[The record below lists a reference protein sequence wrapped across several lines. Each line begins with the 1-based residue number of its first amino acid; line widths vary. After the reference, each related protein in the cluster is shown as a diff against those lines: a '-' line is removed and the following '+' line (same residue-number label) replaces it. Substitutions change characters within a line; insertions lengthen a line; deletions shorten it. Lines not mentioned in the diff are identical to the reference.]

1 MKKLFMLVGS
11 VVAMLA
17 VTAISALAAAGHSR
31 GIPAPAPTPV
41 SAASG
46 QAYRI
51 AHYRAAQ
58 DIRGKVI
65 PEQQI
70 IADARQAAA
79 GPGVPA
85 AAPTAAAKARLMT
98 LGAFDR
104 ANQLTTDPLLS
115 ASKLVW
121 VVTVHA
127 KTPLLTRPGDPV
139 RSASVYTVVYDAVSG
154 AAIEKGVNVN
164 YVK

>member
-1 MKKLFMLVGS
+1 MKKLIMLVGS
-11 VVAMLA
+11 VVALLA
-17 VTAISALAAAGHSR
+17 VTAISALAAAGHPQ
-31 GIPAPAPTPV
+31 GIPAPAPVP
-41 SAASG
+41 AASG

-121 VVTVHA
+121 VVTGHA

-164 YVK
+164 YVT